1 MSNSRAKNST
11 YADKIICVLK
21 NNNKPLQIEEIME
34 YMNIEPS
41 KLPYIIDGLKS
52 LIAKG
57 VVQKNENINEK
68 RLYLG
73 HTYMLLY

>member
-1 MSNSRAKNST
+1 MSNSRARNST
-11 YADKIICVLK
+11 YADKIVCALS
-21 NNNKPLQIEEIME
+21 NHNRPLQIEEIME
-34 YMNIEPS
+34 YMNIEPPKIS
-41 KLPYIIDGLKS
+41 YIIDGLKN

-73 HTYMLLY
+73 HIYMLLY